1 MREARGMVG
10 LWWVWVGFNLVMH
23 DASLRVSSVKLCSW
37 LLWLLAL
44 PSYRALSHLAIA
56 MIYRP

>member
-1 MREARGMVG
+1 MVG